1 MRRYGYTFVKGSGA
15 DYKFSSIIETIFFGG
30 IIALPFLVMF
40 NRDSTFNL
48 FSAFFLILFVFGVL
62 AILGEILPKTAL
74 FLSLLLVTG
83 LYSLA
88 VYQTTQFAISHKV
101 GSILFYN
108 LGVQTLYFLLIAFVN
123 VYLIRNSKKIQ

>member
-15 DYKFSSIIETIFFGG
+15 DYKFSSIIEAIFFGG

-40 NRDSTFNL
+40 NRDSTVNL
-48 FSAFFLILFVFGVL
+48 FGAFFFVLFAFGVL
-62 AILGEILPKTAL
+62 AILGEMLPKTAL
-74 FLSLLLVTG
+74 YLSLLLVIG

-88 VYQTTQFAISHKV
+88 IYETIQFSVSHKV
-101 GSILFYN
+101 GSLLFYN

-123 VYLIRNSKKIQ
+123 VYLIRNTKKI